1 MNFLFEQLET
11 ERLLIRVA
19 KPGDG
24 ALFNQAIDESLPS
37 LAPWLSWVSPPPTI
51 EQSELTCARAF
62 ARFLLNEDLMV
73 FFFSRS
79 SGDLVGGGGLH
90 NANWKLRQF
99 AVSYWG
105 RTHYGG
111 AGLITE
117 GVRALVEHA
126 QSVLRATRIYLAA
139 DESNT
144 SSWRLAERVGF
155 ELEGTLRNERLN
167 RQGQLINT
175 RLYSKVGL
183 QMIDRAAS

>member
-1 MNFLFEQLET
+1 MNFLFEQFET

-24 ALFNQAIDESLPS
+24 ALFNQAIDESLNS
-37 LAPWLSWVSPPPTI
+37 LSPWLGWASPPPTL
-51 EQSELTCARAF
+51 EQSEMTCTRAF

-79 SGDLVGGGGLH
+79 NGELVGGGGLH

-105 RTHYGG
+105 RTRYSG

-117 GVRALVEHA
+117 GVRALVDHA
-126 QSVLRATRIYLAA
+126 LSILQATRIYLAS

-144 SSWRLAERVGF
+144 PSWRLAERAGF
-155 ELEGTLRNERLN
+155 ELEGILRNERLN
-167 RQGQLINT
+167 RQGRLINT
-175 RLYSKVGL
+175 RLYSKVAL
-183 QMIDRAAS
+183 HMPERVAT